1 MDHPPITVVHQFL
14 EVLKR
19 PIEVSPGLKQIW
31 NMNKFIQAIKDLD
44 LEAVRKMTGNDP
56 KWFKWTDPKGKN
68 ALHFLGGV
76 RVADN
81 PEKAETSLK
90 ILKVLLAGGMD
101 IDSIQQIEDKDCG
114 FPATPLWYAYTR
126 GRNEKLYK
134 YLLEQG
140 ANTDNCWWAIA
151 WYDDIPAAELWLK
164 HGAKL
169 GEKPGLNDLFL
180 GAFAW
185 RKYNFAEWL
194 LKKGADVNSP
204 GPRGLTALMF
214 AVKRKEEVTIRLLLR
229 YGADPD
235 KASDERV
242 SARKLAEEKGPKRIL
257 RLFDQD

>member
-1 MDHPPITVVHQFL
+1 
-14 EVLKR
+14 
-19 PIEVSPGLKQIW
+19 
-31 NMNKFIQAIKDLD
+31 MNKFIQAIKDLD
-44 LEAVRKMTGNDP
+44 LDAVTEMTRKDP
-56 KWFKWTDPKGKN
+56 KWLRWTDPKSKN

-76 RVADN
+76 VVGEDS
-81 PEKAETSLK
+81 EKAETSLE
-90 ILKVLLAGGMD
+90 ILKLLLGGGMD
-101 IDSIQQIEDKDCG
+101 IDSTQRIEGENCDV

-180 GAFAW
+180 GTFAW
-185 RKYNFAEWL
+185 RKYAFAEWL

-214 AVKRKEEVTIRLLLR
+214 AVKRKEEDTIRMLLR

-235 KASDERV
+235 KESEDGT
-242 SARKLAEEKGPKRIL
+242 SARTLAEQKGPKRIL